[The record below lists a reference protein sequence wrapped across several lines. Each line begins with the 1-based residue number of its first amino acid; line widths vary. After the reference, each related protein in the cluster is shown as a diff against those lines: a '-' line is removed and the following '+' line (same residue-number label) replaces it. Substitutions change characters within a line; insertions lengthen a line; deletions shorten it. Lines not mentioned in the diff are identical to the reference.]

1 MIVSNST
8 NAESTNANGLTAFIT
23 DGFTAGSDINVNGGI
38 SIAHGWKANGQGSA
52 NTDGTINTTYTS
64 ANTTSGFSIIK
75 YTGSGSAG
83 TVGHG
88 LGATPDLTIR
98 RKINATGDWFVH
110 TTAIDGSLDF
120 VKLNSTDSKSNS
132 SLTGF
137 TSSTIGVDADSSE
150 EIIYVFKQITGF
162 SKFGTYSTNNNQTNG
177 PFIYLGFKPSFII
190 AKNISASGYNWVMW
204 NNKLNPRNQSQ
215 FFHHHPNTN
224 DTWVDNTNRI
234 DMLSNGFKFYSY
246 DTETNGGGDTILY
259 MAWAE
264 APLVGSNNVPCTA
277 R

>member
-1 MIVSNST
+1 
-8 NAESTNANGLTAFIT
+8 
-23 DGFTAGSDINVNGGI
+23 
-38 SIAHGWKANGQGSA
+38 
-52 NTDGTINTTYTS
+52 
-64 ANTTSGFSIIK
+64 
-75 YTGSGSAG
+75 
-83 TVGHG
+83 
-88 LGATPDLTIR
+88 
-98 RKINATGDWFVH
+98 
-110 TTAIDGSLDF
+110 
-120 VKLNSTDSKSNS
+120 
-132 SLTGF
+132 
-137 TSSTIGVDADSSE
+137 
-150 EIIYVFKQITGF
+150 
-162 SKFGTYSTNNNQTNG
+162 
-177 PFIYLGFKPSFII
+177 
-190 AKNISASGYNWVMW
+190 MW